1 MHGTEGDFN
10 LKTSPGRRLEKVRHK
25 IFGKLLL
32 LLPSLKQHAEFQK
45 FELNIGGKFPSVCI
59 TSQRNSLQEAK
70 GLHCMQSTYDGIAVR
85 ATAIMNYLTLMSYAT
100 NSWSKSGGAAY
111 PNPHPETRREWLDA
125 LLKLIDVVNPTSH
138 GVTSI
143 LSLLSASVTQGSA
156 LPPYIQL
163 PEAYDLS
170 RRLEA
175 LDKGILDA
183 RHVEEPG
190 YSAYAVLQVCSSL
203 VMDDLARLVDHVK
216 DLVGETDF
224 SFKVSISESSVD
236 SMSSESSSGKGKKD

>member
-1 MHGTEGDFN
+1 MQETYE
-10 LKTSPGRRLEKVRHK
+10 
-25 IFGKLLL
+25 
-32 LLPSLKQHAEFQK
+32 A
-45 FELNIGGKFPSVCI
+45 I
-59 TSQRNSLQEAK
+59 T
-70 GLHCMQSTYDGIAVR
+70 VR

-100 NSWSKSGGAAY
+100 NSWSQDEGAAF
-111 PNPHPETRREWLDA
+111 PNTHPETRREWVDA
-125 LLKLIDVVNPTSH
+125 LSKLVDIVNPTSH
-138 GVTSI
+138 GITSV

-190 YSAYAVLQVCSSL
+190 YSAYAVMQVCSSL
-203 VMDDLARLVDHVK
+203 VIDDLARLVDHVK

-224 SFKVSISESSVD
+224 SFKVSISESSVE
-236 SMSSESSSGKGKKD
+236 STTSERSSGKGKKD